1 MGAMPSLTAAE
12 ANRTAICGHLRRCSH
27 CEVWLLL
34 QRLLPERLLL
44 LQQLLYLRR
53 L

>member
-1 MGAMPSLTAAE
+1 
-12 ANRTAICGHLRRCSH
+12 
-27 CEVWLLL
+27 VWLLL